1 MLIIHVPARELW
13 HEIKQEFVPVKA
25 CTLKLEHSLL
35 SISKW
40 ESKFHKPFLGK
51 EEMTLEETLEYIKCM
66 TIDANVD
73 PNVYLCITNDNVK
86 EIVEY
91 INDPMTATWFA
102 EKKKRPNREIIT
114 SEVIYSWMIFANI
127 PMECQKWHLNRLLT
141 LIRVVNEKS
150 QPPKKMSKKEAIA
163 QQRALNEARRKQL
176 GTKG

>member
-1 MLIIHVPARELW
+1 MLTIHIPARDLW
-13 HEIKQEFVPVKA
+13 DERKQEFVPVKG

-51 EEMTLEETLEYIKCM
+51 ENLTIEETLEYIKCM
-66 TIDANVD
+66 TIDQNID
-73 PNVYLCITNDNVK
+73 PHAYLCITDSNLE
-86 EIVEY
+86 EIINY

-102 EKKKRPNREIIT
+102 EKKSKPSREVVT
-114 SEVIYSWMIFANI
+114 SEVIYSWMIFAGI
-127 PMECQKWHLNRLLT
+127 PLECQKWHVNRLLT

-150 QPPKKMSKKEAIA
+150 KPPKKMGKKEAIA
-163 QQRALNEARRKQL
+163 QQRALNEQRRKQL